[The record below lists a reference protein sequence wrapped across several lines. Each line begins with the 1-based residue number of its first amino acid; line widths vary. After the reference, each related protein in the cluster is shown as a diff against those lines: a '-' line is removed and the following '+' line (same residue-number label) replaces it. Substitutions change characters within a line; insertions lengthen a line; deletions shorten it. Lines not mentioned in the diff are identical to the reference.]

1 MDFLLQ
7 IRDLNLGTNFP
18 VIKAVTAKHVNLNP
32 DTSVLEQI
40 DILVEVEYNGGIQL
54 AVDASSR
61 LSKAAMVKIKGKF
74 HFISCPEIGVSND
87 VCFLWYIF
95 IFSYIT
101 CCLCVAPFTIL
112 DIFCMWYLVII
123 SIQGIQH

>member
-1 MDFLLQ
+1 M
-7 IRDLNLGTNFP
+7 
-18 VIKAVTAKHVNLNP
+18 IKAVTAKHVNLNP

-74 HFISCPEIGVSND
+74 YFMRLMMVVLFC
-87 VCFLWYIF
+87 
-95 IFSYIT
+95 IFSHIT
-101 CCLCVAPFTIL
+101 CCLCVALLTIL
-112 DIFCMWYLVII
+112 EDIFGMWYFVI
-123 SIQGIQH
+123 SITQ

>member
-1 MDFLLQ
+1 MTWKLLLQ

-18 VIKAVTAKHVNLNP
+18 VIKAVTAKHVSLNP

-61 LSKAAMVKIKGKF
+61 FSKAAMVKIKGKF
-74 HFISCPEIGVSND
+74 YILSYAFTADPDGF
-87 VCFLWYIF
+87 CFHLYNF
-95 IFSYIT
+95 TYFFFFSV
-101 CCLCVAPFTIL
+101 LCYSP
-112 DIFCMWYLVII
+112 Y
-123 SIQGIQH
+123 